1 MQSRRLWRGGNAPSN
16 FKLRHTTAPLPVFQE
31 MSLFCSSIYIKYSP
45 TPSMAMRSSWLTSWD
60 RGRISQTSMMLC
72 STDQVTKMLEI
83 YQQDLPII
91 IICGFHHVSVL
102 QLALRTYLIFLT
114 NRRAGVNPT
123 ERNGDKNSSAE
134 KTTRYRRQNSHQ
146 VSPFLFCQ
154 LSDE

>member
-1 MQSRRLWRGGNAPSN
+1 MLTN
-16 FKLRHTTAPLPVFQE
+16 
-31 MSLFCSSIYIKYSP
+31 P
-45 TPSMAMRSSWLTSWD
+45 TPTYHCPFLCFRRCRYFALPSTSNTHQHRPWRCKLMRASWLTSWD
-60 RGRISQTSMMLC
+60 RSQTSMMHC
-72 STDQVTKMLEI
+72 SMIQNDQVTKMLEI
-83 YQQDLPII
+83 YQQDSSVI
-91 IICGFHHVSVL
+91 IICDFHYVSII

>member
-1 MQSRRLWRGGNAPSN
+1 MERRQCTEQLQTP
-16 FKLRHTTAPLPVFQE
+16 TITALPVFQE

-60 RGRISQTSMMLC
+60 RGRISQTSMMYC
-72 STDQVTKMLEI
+72 STTKSPKMLEI

-114 NRRAGVNPT
+114 NRCAGVNPT
-123 ERNGDKNSSAE
+123 ARNGDENSSAE
-134 KTTRYRRQNSHQ
+134 KTTRYRRQNSKLIGSKTSSEPFF
-146 VSPFLFCQ
+146 VS
-154 LSDE
+154 STI